1 MSMKKLI
8 FVLTLILTDV
18 ALSAQ
23 DFDSRISI
31 NASQV
36 TNINQTKINA
46 LQQALHSFINDR
58 KWCNYQLTNQE
69 RIECMLQINLK
80 TVTGDQFEGSMT
92 IQLQRP
98 IYKTNYKSTVLNF
111 QDQDISFSYGEGQV
125 LEYVENATLSQL
137 TSLIAFYINLFLGID
152 FDTFSLNG
160 GSPYFDKCLSIVNL
174 NSSVKGWTASDMGMD
189 NRYYIMENMT
199 NGAYSK
205 LHEFLYSYH
214 RLGLDVM
221 SESPDQGRAVIL
233 DAMKLLQQANQVKSN
248 IFMVQ
253 VFVQAKADEIV
264 NIFKEGTPTEK
275 TQILAI
281 MKQLDPSNV
290 NKYNAINQSNSNSP
304 K

>member
-1 MSMKKLI
+1 MKKLI
-8 FVLTLILTDV
+8 FALTFILTV
-18 ALSAQ
+18 AVAVAQ
-23 DFDSRISI
+23 DFDSRVSV

-36 TNINQTKINA
+36 PNVNQTKINA

-69 RIECMLQINLK
+69 RIECVLQINLK

-98 IYKTNYKSTVLNF
+98 IYKTNYKTTVLNF
-111 QDQDISFSYGEGQV
+111 QDHDINFSYGEGQT
-125 LEYVENATLSQL
+125 LEYAENATLSQF
-137 TSLIAFYINLFLGID
+137 TSLIDFYLNLFLGCD

-174 NSSVKGWTASDMGMD
+174 NNSVKGWTSSDMGMD

-199 NGAYSK
+199 NSAYSK
-205 LHEFLYSYH
+205 LHEFLYNYH
-214 RLGLDVM
+214 RLGLDMM

-275 TQILAI
+275 AQILAI
-281 MKQLDPSNV
+281 MRQLDPSNV
-290 NKYNAINQSNSNSP
+290 NKYNVINQTNPNRP

>member
-1 MSMKKLI
+1 MRIKKLL
-8 FVLTLILTDV
+8 FTLTLVLAV
-18 ALSAQ
+18 AAVTAQ
-23 DFDSRISI
+23 DFDSRISV

-36 TNINQTKINA
+36 PNVNQTKINA

-80 TVTGDQFEGSMT
+80 TVTGDQFEGTMT

-98 IYKTNYKSTVLNF
+98 VYKTNYKTTVLNF
-111 QDQDISFSYGEGQV
+111 QDHDISFSYGEGQT
-125 LEYVENATLSQL
+125 LEYAENATLSQF
-137 TSLIAFYINLFLGID
+137 TSLIAFYLNLFLGCD

-160 GSPYFDKCLSIVNL
+160 GTPYFDKCLSIVSL
-174 NSSVKGWTASDMGMD
+174 NSTAKGWTSSDMGMD

-199 NGAYSK
+199 NSAYAK
-205 LHEFLYSYH
+205 LREFLYSYH
-214 RLGLDVM
+214 RLGLDIM
-221 SESPDQGRAVIL
+221 QESPDQGRAAIL

-264 NIFKEGTPTEK
+264 SIFKEATPTEK
-275 TQILAI
+275 SQILAV
-281 MKQLDPSNV
+281 MRQLDPSNV
-290 NKYNAINQSNSNSP
+290 NKYNAINQSNPNTP

>member
-1 MSMKKLI
+1 MKKLFTI
-8 FVLTLILTDV
+8 LGFTFVV
-18 ALSAQ
+18 AVASAQ
-23 DFDSRISI
+23 DFDSRVSL

-36 TNINQTKINA
+36 PNVNQTKIND

-92 IQLQRP
+92 VQLQRP

-111 QDQDISFSYGEGQV
+111 QDKDITFSYSEGQA
-125 LEYVENATLSQL
+125 LEYAENTTLSQL
-137 TSLIAFYINLFLGID
+137 TSLIAFYLNLFLGCD
-152 FDTFSLNG
+152 FDTFSPNG
-160 GSPYFDKCLSIVNL
+160 GNPYFEKCLAIVNQN
-174 NSSVKGWTASDMGMD
+174 NSSAAKGWSASDMGMN

-199 NGAYSK
+199 NSAYSK
-205 LHEFLYSYH
+205 IHEFLYMYH

-221 SESPDQGRAVIL
+221 SENPDQGRSVIL

-253 VFVQAKADEIV
+253 AFVQAKSDEVV
-264 NIFKEGTPTEK
+264 NIFKEGTPSEK

-281 MKQLDPSNV
+281 MRQLDPSNV
-290 NKYNAINQSNSNSP
+290 NKYSVINQTNPSP
-304 K
+304 R